1 MPKAFNIS
9 IYCLFYF
16 IFRNM
21 SSMWKV
27 SKHMVWNIINDNDYV
42 KLIKMIDELLF
53 YQHKLYGVTVNS
65 SEHKCFNVFL
75 LILIRPVNL

>member
-1 MPKAFNIS
+1 
-9 IYCLFYF
+9 
-16 IFRNM
+16 
-21 SSMWKV
+21 MWKV

-75 LILIRPVNL
+75 LILIRPANL